1 MQGLAHGERI
11 WQARTSAFFATMLA
25 SVLGVFATIVV
36 ATAIGGSG
44 SNASL
49 SKEFPWQFRFRLRRL
64 AAGGARPPHPILP

>member
-1 MQGLAHGERI
+1 
-11 WQARTSAFFATMLA
+11 MLA

-49 SKEFPWQFRFRLRRL
+49 SKEFPRQFLL
-64 AAGGARPPHPILP
+64 PAAPAGGWQRATSAPYLPQPPTSEER

>member
-1 MQGLAHGERI
+1 
-11 WQARTSAFFATMLA
+11 MLA

-49 SKEFPWQFRFRLRRL
+49 SKEFPWQFRFRLHRL
-64 AAGGARPPHPILP
+64 AAGGARPPRPILP